1 MSADDESDWSDSS
14 AGSVA
19 SSFSTS
25 VMLGLPDGAIESAT
39 DLADACVSRLGG
51 PPAFLPTLRAFP
63 DPKTAACCPTCA
75 RPAELLLQLYAPL
88 EGSVDDRVVYVFGCA
103 RAGCQGEAGG
113 SKKGRCVFLG
123 PPPLRAKG
131 GLSPLL
137 CQPFSSASLYSF
149 PPVAFFPYA
158 MPPIADLPLR
168 RFRFS
173 LRAFSSIVR
182 NDRFASA
189 HERRAAKKAAK
200 AQAAAASSS
209 HAQAAV
215 APAAG
220 FNPFAASAAAAGP
233 GPSSSAPFNPFAA
246 PAPGPGAAGAAVAN
260 PFAAAGPPNP
270 FASPSPAP
278 ASASAP
284 ADDATTA
291 VDALTKETSEL
302 ALGGGAPASA
312 AEGGVADSDEDDE
325 EGDDEGSRPTP
336 DPGPSIHR
344 ATGSSFP

>member
-51 PPAFLPTLRAFP
+51 PPAFLSSLPAFP
-63 DPKTAACCPTCA
+63 DPATATACPTCA

-113 SKKGRCVFLG
+113 SKKGRCVRASSCVQAPS
-123 PPPLRAKG
+123 PPSPLCTHPF
-131 GLSPLL
+131 PLL
-137 CQPFSSASLYSF
+137 CDALCPNPLAR
-149 PPVAFFPYA
+149 
-158 MPPIADLPLR
+158 AD
-168 RFRFS
+168 S

-200 AQAAAASSS
+200 AEAAAAAASPS
-209 HAQAAV
+209 QASGT
-215 APAAG
+215 PAAG
-220 FNPFAASAAAAGP
+220 FNPFAATAAAAP
-233 GPSSSAPFNPFAA
+233 SSAPFNPFAA
-246 PAPGPGAAGAAVAN
+246 PTAPAAASAN
-260 PFAAAGPPNP
+260 PFAAPSNP
-270 FASPSPAP
+270 FAPAAP
-278 ASASAP
+278 ATAAAAP
-284 ADDATTA
+284 AATA
-291 VDALTKETSEL
+291 VDDLAKQTGEL
-302 ALGGGAPASA
+302 ALGKEPA
-312 AEGGVADSDEDDE
+312 ADDDDE
-325 EGDDEGSRPTP
+325 SDDDETEDGPRPTP
-336 DPGPSIHR
+336 DPGPSSP
-344 ATGSSFP
+344 A